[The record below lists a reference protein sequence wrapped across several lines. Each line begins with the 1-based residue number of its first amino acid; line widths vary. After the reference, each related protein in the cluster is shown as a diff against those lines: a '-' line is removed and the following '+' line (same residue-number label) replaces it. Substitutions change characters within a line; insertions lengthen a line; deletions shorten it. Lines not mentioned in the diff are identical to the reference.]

1 MDQLKEELFKEE
13 ILDKIGMLKYQS
25 AIIECA
31 SKEYWT
37 KVVWVPRKKVYYD
50 RNRLDETSPEFKKAI
65 EELVP
70 TMIMGHLRRCE
81 NPNPKQLDLAR
92 EFGITPPV
100 GYTFVRP
107 HSRHVH
113 KAELARFRPKSAL
126 EILYGQTADLA

>member
-1 MDQLKEELFKEE
+1 MLEVETRSYTKSRKQVLKPLIDNRK
-13 ILDKIGMLKYQS
+13 
-25 AIIECA
+25 
-31 SKEYWT
+31 KEYWT

-50 RNRLDETSPEFKKAI
+50 RARLDPTSPQFKKAI

-81 NPNPKQLDLAR
+81 NPNPKQLELAR
-92 EFGITPPV
+92 EFGIMPPV

-113 KAELARFRPKSAL
+113 KAELTRFRSKSAL
-126 EILYGQTADLA
+126 EILYGQAG